1 MSPFV
6 AGKAGTGNL
15 ELPVWS
21 EEQNDS
27 FHFACGWNE
36 GPWRAA
42 TLARAEVGCLHLS
55 SKAGL
60 RGEPDSEQ
68 VLAKSAVTASF

>member
-1 MSPFV
+1 MEP
-6 AGKAGTGNL
+6 
-15 ELPVWS
+15 PVWS
-21 EEQNDS
+21 EEQKDS

-42 TLARAEVGCLHLS
+42 SLARAEVGRLPLG

-60 RGEPDSEQ
+60 QRGTR
-68 VLAKSAVTASF
+68 LRTGAC